1 MIFLFL
7 FFLSDIMGFVIREIS
22 SDSAEIE
29 DVKSFLY
36 GQIKKEYG
44 IGPDMRFH
52 YDIENIEEYYIVPS
66 YNSFFVAYDGDKIV
80 ATAGIR
86 AYDKDYEYFRGMY
99 SKEDTASIWRLMVD
113 EDYRRHGLARKI
125 VGKIELFS
133 KLEGYSKIYLHTHRY
148 LDAAL
153 PFWKSMGY
161 EIVLEE
167 EDYDETTHM
176 EKCLN

>member
-1 MIFLFL
+1 ME
-7 FFLSDIMGFVIREIS
+7 FVIKEI
-22 SDSAEIE
+22 DNDGTEIE

-36 GQIKKEYG
+36 DQIKKEYG

-52 YDIENIEEYYIVPS
+52 YDIEFIEEYYVGPS
-66 YNSFFVAYDGDKIV
+66 CNSFFIAYDGDKIV

-113 EDYRRHGLARKI
+113 ENYRRYGLARKL
-125 VGKIELFS
+125 VGKIESFS

-153 PFWKSMGY
+153 PFWKSLGY
-161 EIVLEE
+161 KIVLEE
-167 EDYDETTHM
+167 DDYDETTHM
-176 EKCLN
+176 EKCLS